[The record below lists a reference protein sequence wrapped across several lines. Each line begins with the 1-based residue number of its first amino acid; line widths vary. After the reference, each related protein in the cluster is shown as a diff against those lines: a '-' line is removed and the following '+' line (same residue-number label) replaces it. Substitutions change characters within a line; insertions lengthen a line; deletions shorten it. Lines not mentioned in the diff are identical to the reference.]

1 MRASDAA
8 DPQRPSSIRW
18 LVGDLRRT
26 VQVCAFVVVVSAG
39 IGLVAIV
46 APPLAKPGPHVH
58 TEAELRTGSM
68 LIMNP
73 DSSLCQQ
80 RTIDNETWRVR
91 NGTLVDC
98 EDALAKAAG
107 GPPSGSRLELIRE
120 GFRHK

>member
-8 DPQRPSSIRW
+8 HTPSPSSIRW
-18 LVGDLRRT
+18 LVGDVRRT
-26 VQVCAFVVVVSAG
+26 VQVGAFVVLVSAA
-39 IGLVAIV
+39 IGLVAIL
-46 APPLAKPGPHVH
+46 APPLAKPGPRVH

-80 RTIDNETWRVR
+80 RTIDNDTWRIR

-107 GPPSGSRLELIRE
+107 GPASGSRLELIRE